1 MASHI
6 TVTALINYIKT
17 KMTKDALLRDV
28 AVKGQ
33 ISNFKY
39 DPRKNYAFFSLQD
52 SQSRVDCTYFDVENF
67 DMNEPDI
74 EGEEVEITG
83 NIGIYQRTGKMQL
96 YVEKIK
102 RCGESEKAK
111 QLEALR
117 QKLEAEGLFD
127 LEKKKEIP
135 LYATKIGIITGKDS
149 AAQADIK
156 KVIEKKNPYINT
168 VIEEAYVQ
176 GDEAVT
182 SICRAFDIFEGMDEP
197 PEIIVLARG
206 GGAKTDLDAF
216 NTEEVARRVFASN
229 IPVVTGVGHEIDV
242 TLVDMA
248 ADQREST
255 PTAAADRAAFD
266 WDQLSA
272 ELLGIHLRLK
282 SVLERKAETCGNRL
296 LQKFLNIEKKANIGM
311 RISKMENTVEALW
324 GVANASMQMKL
335 TNLKNEIAKMNQ
347 SLENNDISKNLAK
360 GYALPLVN
368 GKVITTA
375 AELRRQESF
384 ELLMKDGKV
393 DCEIT
398 AL

>member
-1 MASHI
+1 MVPL
-6 TVTALINYIKT
+6 TVTHLVEYIKD
-17 KMTKDALLRDV
+17 KFKKDLFLWEIS
-28 AVKGQ
+28 VKGQ

-39 DPRKNYAFFSLQD
+39 DPRKNYAFFSLKD
-52 SQSRVDCTYFDVENF
+52 IGASIDCVYFDAHDIDSNALDVE
-67 DMNEPDI
+67 D
-74 EGEEVEITG
+74 EEVEITG
-83 NIGIYQRTGKMQL
+83 RLDVYQKTGRMQL
-96 YVEKIK
+96 YVERLK

-111 QLEALR
+111 QLEMLR
-117 QKLEAEGLFD
+117 QKLEEEGLFD
-127 LEKKKEIP
+127 KEKKRHIP

-149 AAQADIK
+149 AAQADIR
-156 KVIEKKNPYINT
+156 KVINKKNPYINT

-176 GDEAVT
+176 GDEAIT
-182 SICRAFDIFEGMDEP
+182 SICRAFDAFEGMDEP

-229 IPVVTGVGHEIDV
+229 VPVVTGIGHEIDV
-242 TLVDMA
+242 TLADMA

-266 WDQLSA
+266 WDQLND

-282 SVLERKAETCGNRL
+282 SVLGRKAEVCGNRL

-324 GVANASMQMKL
+324 GATNDSMQMKL
-335 TNLKNEIAKMNQ
+335 TNLKNEIAKVNQ

-360 GYALPLVN
+360 GYALPLVK

-375 AELRRQESF
+375 VELRRQENF

-393 DCEIT
+393 DCKVT
-398 AL
+398 V

>member
-1 MASHI
+1 MVPL
-6 TVTALINYIKT
+6 TVTHLVEYIKD
-17 KMTKDALLRDV
+17 KFKKDLFLWEIS
-28 AVKGQ
+28 VKGQ

-39 DPRKNYAFFSLQD
+39 DPRKNYAFFSLKD
-52 SQSRVDCTYFDVENF
+52 IGASIDCVYFDVH
-67 DMNEPDI
+67 DI
-74 EGEEVEITG
+74 DSNALDVKDEEVEITG
-83 NIGIYQRTGKMQL
+83 RLDVYQKTGRMQL
-96 YVEKIK
+96 YVERLK

-111 QLEALR
+111 QLEMLR
-117 QKLEAEGLFD
+117 QKLEEEGLFD
-127 LEKKKEIP
+127 KEKKRHIP

-216 NTEEVARRVFASN
+216 NTEEVARRVFTSN

-242 TLVDMA
+242 TLADMA

-255 PTAAADRAAFD
+255 PTAAADRATFD

-282 SVLERKAETCGNRL
+282 SMLERKTETCGNRL

-393 DCEIT
+393 DCEVT
-398 AL
+398 VL

>member
-1 MASHI
+1 MAPL
-6 TVTALINYIKT
+6 TVTHLVEYIKD
-17 KMTKDALLRDV
+17 KFKKDLFLWEIS
-28 AVKGQ
+28 VKGQ

-39 DPRKNYAFFSLQD
+39 DPRKNYAFFSLKD
-52 SQSRVDCTYFDVENF
+52 IGASIDCVYFDVH
-67 DMNEPDI
+67 DI
-74 EGEEVEITG
+74 DSNALDVEDEEVEITG
-83 NIGIYQRTGKMQL
+83 RLDVYQKTGRMQL
-96 YVEKIK
+96 YVERLK

-111 QLEALR
+111 QLEMLR
-117 QKLEAEGLFD
+117 QKLEGEGLFD
-127 LEKKKEIP
+127 KEKKRYIP

-216 NTEEVARRVFASN
+216 NTEEVARRVFTSN

-242 TLVDMA
+242 TLADMA

-282 SVLERKAETCGNRL
+282 SMLERKAETCGNRL

-335 TNLKNEIAKMNQ
+335 MNLKNEIAKMNQ

-360 GYALPLVN
+360 GYALPLVS

>member
-1 MASHI
+1 MVPL
-6 TVTALINYIKT
+6 TVTHLVEYIKD
-17 KMTKDALLRDV
+17 KFKKDLFLWEIS
-28 AVKGQ
+28 VKGQ

-39 DPRKNYAFFSLQD
+39 DPRKNYAFFSLKD
-52 SQSRVDCTYFDVENF
+52 IGASIDCVYFDVH
-67 DMNEPDI
+67 DI
-74 EGEEVEITG
+74 DSNALDVEDEEVEITG
-83 NIGIYQRTGKMQL
+83 RLDVYQKTGRMQL
-96 YVEKIK
+96 YVERLK

-111 QLEALR
+111 QLEMLR
-117 QKLEAEGLFD
+117 QKLEEEGLFD
-127 LEKKKEIP
+127 KEKKRYIP

-216 NTEEVARRVFASN
+216 NTEEVARRVFTSN

-242 TLVDMA
+242 TLADMA

-282 SVLERKAETCGNRL
+282 SMLERKAETCGNRL

-324 GVANASMQMKL
+324 GVANASVQMKL

-360 GYALPLVN
+360 GYALPLVS

>member
-1 MASHI
+1 MVPL
-6 TVTALINYIKT
+6 TVTHLVEYIKD
-17 KMTKDALLRDV
+17 KFKKDLFLWEIS
-28 AVKGQ
+28 VKGQ

-39 DPRKNYAFFSLQD
+39 DPRKNYAFFSLKD
-52 SQSRVDCTYFDVENF
+52 IGASIDCVYFDVH
-67 DMNEPDI
+67 DI
-74 EGEEVEITG
+74 DSNALDVEDEEVEITG
-83 NIGIYQRTGKMQL
+83 RLDVYQKTGRMQL
-96 YVEKIK
+96 YVERLK

-111 QLEALR
+111 QLEMLR
-117 QKLEAEGLFD
+117 QKLEEEGLFD
-127 LEKKKEIP
+127 KEKKRHIP

-216 NTEEVARRVFASN
+216 NTEEVARRVFTSN
-229 IPVVTGVGHEIDV
+229 ISVVTGVGDEIDV
-242 TLVDMA
+242 TLADMA

-282 SVLERKAETCGNRL
+282 SMLERKAETCGNRL

-393 DCEIT
+393 DCEVT
-398 AL
+398 VL

>member
-28 AVKGQ
+28 EVKGK

-52 SQSRVDCTYFDVENF
+52 SQSGVDCTYFDVENF

-111 QLEALR
+111 QLEMLR
-117 QKLEAEGLFD
+117 QKLEGEGLFD
-127 LEKKKEIP
+127 KEKKRYIP

-216 NTEEVARRVFASN
+216 NTEEVTRRVFASN

-242 TLVDMA
+242 TLADMA

-282 SVLERKAETCGNRL
+282 SMLERKTETCGNRL

-384 ELLMKDGKV
+384 ELLMKDGKA

>member
-1 MASHI
+1 MVPL
-6 TVTALINYIKT
+6 TVTHLVEYIKD
-17 KMTKDALLRDV
+17 KFKKDLFLWEIS
-28 AVKGQ
+28 VKGQ

-39 DPRKNYAFFSLQD
+39 DPRKNYAFFSLKD
-52 SQSRVDCTYFDVENF
+52 IGASIDCVYFDVH
-67 DMNEPDI
+67 DI
-74 EGEEVEITG
+74 DSNALDVEDEEVEITG
-83 NIGIYQRTGKMQL
+83 RLDVYQKTGRMQL
-96 YVEKIK
+96 YVERLK

-111 QLEALR
+111 QLEMLR
-117 QKLEAEGLFD
+117 QKLEEEGLFD
-127 LEKKKEIP
+127 KEKKRHIP

-216 NTEEVARRVFASN
+216 NTEEVARRVFTSN

-242 TLVDMA
+242 TLADMA

-282 SVLERKAETCGNRL
+282 SVLERKTETCGNRL

-393 DCEIT
+393 DCKVT
-398 AL
+398 V

>member
-1 MASHI
+1 MVPL
-6 TVTALINYIKT
+6 TVTHLVEYIKD
-17 KMTKDALLRDV
+17 KFKKDLFLWEIS
-28 AVKGQ
+28 VKGQ

-39 DPRKNYAFFSLQD
+39 DPRKNYAFFSLKD
-52 SQSRVDCTYFDVENF
+52 IGASIDCVYFDVH
-67 DMNEPDI
+67 DI
-74 EGEEVEITG
+74 DSNALDVEDEEVEITG
-83 NIGIYQRTGKMQL
+83 RLDVYQKTGRMQL
-96 YVEKIK
+96 YVERLK

-111 QLEALR
+111 QLEMLR
-117 QKLEAEGLFD
+117 QKLEEEGLFD
-127 LEKKKEIP
+127 KEKKRHIP

-206 GGAKTDLDAF
+206 GGAKTDLDVF

-242 TLVDMA
+242 TLADMA

-282 SVLERKAETCGNRL
+282 SVLERKTETCGNRL
-296 LQKFLNIEKKANIGM
+296 LQKFLNIEKKANIGV

>member
-1 MASHI
+1 MAPL
-6 TVTALINYIKT
+6 TVTHLVEYIKD
-17 KMTKDALLRDV
+17 KFKKDLFLWEIS
-28 AVKGQ
+28 VKGQ

-39 DPRKNYAFFSLQD
+39 DPRKNYAFFSLKD
-52 SQSRVDCTYFDVENF
+52 IGASIDCVYFDVH
-67 DMNEPDI
+67 DI
-74 EGEEVEITG
+74 DSNALDVEDEEVEITG
-83 NIGIYQRTGKMQL
+83 RLDVYQKTGRMQL
-96 YVEKIK
+96 YVERLK

-111 QLEALR
+111 QLEMLR
-117 QKLEAEGLFD
+117 QKLEEEGLFD
-127 LEKKKEIP
+127 KEKKRHIP
-135 LYATKIGIITGKDS
+135 LYPTKIGIITGKDS
-149 AAQADIK
+149 AAQADIM
-156 KVIEKKNPYINT
+156 KVIRSKNSYINT

-282 SVLERKAETCGNRL
+282 SVLERKTETCGNRL

>member
-1 MASHI
+1 MVPL
-6 TVTALINYIKT
+6 TVTHLVEYIKD
-17 KMTKDALLRDV
+17 KFKKDLFLWEIS
-28 AVKGQ
+28 VKGQ

-39 DPRKNYAFFSLQD
+39 DPRKNYAFFSLKD
-52 SQSRVDCTYFDVENF
+52 IGASIDCVYFDVHDLDSNAIDVE
-67 DMNEPDI
+67 D
-74 EGEEVEITG
+74 EEVEITG
-83 NIGIYQRTGKMQL
+83 RLDVYQKTGRMQL
-96 YVEKIK
+96 YVERLK

-111 QLEALR
+111 QLEMLR
-117 QKLEAEGLFD
+117 QKLEEEGLFD
-127 LEKKKEIP
+127 KEKKRHIP

-182 SICRAFDIFEGMDEP
+182 SICRAFDVFEGMDEP

-242 TLVDMA
+242 TLADMA

-282 SVLERKAETCGNRL
+282 SMLERKAETCGNRL

-311 RISKMENTVEALW
+311 RISKMENTVEDLW

-393 DCEIT
+393 DCEVT
-398 AL
+398 VL

>member
-1 MASHI
+1 MVPL
-6 TVTALINYIKT
+6 TVTHLVEYIKD
-17 KMTKDALLRDV
+17 KFKKDLFLWEIS
-28 AVKGQ
+28 VKGQ

-39 DPRKNYAFFSLQD
+39 DPRKNYAFFSLKD
-52 SQSRVDCTYFDVENF
+52 IGASIDCVYFDVH
-67 DMNEPDI
+67 DI
-74 EGEEVEITG
+74 DSNALDVEDEEVEITG
-83 NIGIYQRTGKMQL
+83 RLDVYQKTGRMQL
-96 YVEKIK
+96 YVERLK

-111 QLEALR
+111 QLEMLR
-117 QKLEAEGLFD
+117 QKLEGEGLFD
-127 LEKKKEIP
+127 KEKKRHIP

-242 TLVDMA
+242 TLADVA

-272 ELLGIHLRLK
+272 KLLGIHLRLK
-282 SVLERKAETCGNRL
+282 SVLERKTETCGNRL

-393 DCEIT
+393 DCEVT
-398 AL
+398 VL

>member
-1 MASHI
+1 MVPL
-6 TVTALINYIKT
+6 TVTHLVEYIKD
-17 KMTKDALLRDV
+17 KFKKDLFLWEIS
-28 AVKGQ
+28 VKGQ

-39 DPRKNYAFFSLQD
+39 DPRKNYAFFSLKD
-52 SQSRVDCTYFDVENF
+52 IGASIDCVYFDVH
-67 DMNEPDI
+67 DI
-74 EGEEVEITG
+74 DSNALDVEDEEVEITG
-83 NIGIYQRTGKMQL
+83 RLDVYQKTGRMQL
-96 YVEKIK
+96 YVERLK

-111 QLEALR
+111 QLEMLR
-117 QKLEAEGLFD
+117 QKLEEEGLFD
-127 LEKKKEIP
+127 KEKKRHIP

-216 NTEEVARRVFASN
+216 NTEEVARRVFTSN

-242 TLVDMA
+242 TLADMA

-255 PTAAADRAAFD
+255 PTAAADRATFD

-282 SVLERKAETCGNRL
+282 SVLERKTETCGNRL

-393 DCEIT
+393 DCEVT
-398 AL
+398 VL

>member
-1 MASHI
+1 MVPL
-6 TVTALINYIKT
+6 TVTHLVEYIKD
-17 KMTKDALLRDV
+17 KFKKDLFLWEIS
-28 AVKGQ
+28 VKGQ

-39 DPRKNYAFFSLQD
+39 DPRKNYAFFSLKD
-52 SQSRVDCTYFDVENF
+52 IGASIDCVYFDVH
-67 DMNEPDI
+67 DI
-74 EGEEVEITG
+74 DSNALDVKDEEVEITG
-83 NIGIYQRTGKMQL
+83 RLDVYQKTGRMQL
-96 YVEKIK
+96 YVERLK

-111 QLEALR
+111 QLEMLR
-117 QKLEAEGLFD
+117 QKLEEEGLFD
-127 LEKKKEIP
+127 KEKKRHIP

-216 NTEEVARRVFASN
+216 NTEEVARRVFTSN

-242 TLVDMA
+242 TLADMA

-255 PTAAADRAAFD
+255 PTAAADRAVFD

-282 SVLERKAETCGNRL
+282 SMLERKAETCGNRL

-311 RISKMENTVEALW
+311 RISKMENTVEDLW

-360 GYALPLVN
+360 GYALPLVK

-375 AELRRQESF
+375 AELRRQENF

-393 DCEIT
+393 DCKVT
-398 AL
+398 V

>member
-1 MASHI
+1 MVPL
-6 TVTALINYIKT
+6 TVTHLVEYIKD
-17 KMTKDALLRDV
+17 KFKKDLFLWEIS
-28 AVKGQ
+28 VKGQ

-39 DPRKNYAFFSLQD
+39 DPRKNYAFFSLKD
-52 SQSRVDCTYFDVENF
+52 IGASIDCVYFDVH
-67 DMNEPDI
+67 DI
-74 EGEEVEITG
+74 DSNALDVEDEEVEITG
-83 NIGIYQRTGKMQL
+83 RLDVYQKTGRMQL
-96 YVEKIK
+96 YVERLK

-111 QLEALR
+111 QLEMLR
-117 QKLEAEGLFD
+117 QKLEEEGLFD
-127 LEKKKEIP
+127 KEKKRHIP

-216 NTEEVARRVFASN
+216 NTEEVARRVFTSN

-242 TLVDMA
+242 TLADMA

-282 SVLERKAETCGNRL
+282 SVLERKTETCGNRL

-368 GKVITTA
+368 GKMITTA

>member
-1 MASHI
+1 MVPL
-6 TVTALINYIKT
+6 TVTHLVEYIKD
-17 KMTKDALLRDV
+17 KFKKDLFLWEIS
-28 AVKGQ
+28 VKGQ

-39 DPRKNYAFFSLQD
+39 DPRKNYAFFSLKD
-52 SQSRVDCTYFDVENF
+52 IGASIDCVYFDVH
-67 DMNEPDI
+67 DI
-74 EGEEVEITG
+74 DSNAIDVEDEEVEITG
-83 NIGIYQRTGKMQL
+83 RLDVYQKTGRMQL
-96 YVEKIK
+96 YVERLK

-111 QLEALR
+111 QLEMLR
-117 QKLEAEGLFD
+117 QKLEEEGLFD
-127 LEKKKEIP
+127 KEKKRHIP

-197 PEIIVLARG
+197 PEIIVLVRG

-216 NTEEVARRVFASN
+216 NTEEVARRVFTSN

-242 TLVDMA
+242 TLADMA

-282 SVLERKAETCGNRL
+282 SVLERKTETCGNRL

>member
-1 MASHI
+1 MVPL
-6 TVTALINYIKT
+6 TVTHLVEYIKD
-17 KMTKDALLRDV
+17 KFKKDLFLWEIS
-28 AVKGQ
+28 VKGQ

-39 DPRKNYAFFSLQD
+39 DPRKNYAFFSLKD
-52 SQSRVDCTYFDVENF
+52 IGASIDCVYFDVH
-67 DMNEPDI
+67 DI
-74 EGEEVEITG
+74 DSNALDVKDEEVEITG
-83 NIGIYQRTGKMQL
+83 RLDVYQKTGRMQL
-96 YVEKIK
+96 YVERLK

-111 QLEALR
+111 QLEMLR
-117 QKLEAEGLFD
+117 QKLEEEGLFD
-127 LEKKKEIP
+127 KEKKRHIP

-216 NTEEVARRVFASN
+216 NTEEVARRVFTSN

-242 TLVDMA
+242 TLADMA

-282 SVLERKAETCGNRL
+282 SMLERKAETCGNRL
-296 LQKFLNIEKKANIGM
+296 LQKFLNIEKKAKIGV

-393 DCEIT
+393 DCEVT
-398 AL
+398 VL

>member
-1 MASHI
+1 MAPL
-6 TVTALINYIKT
+6 TVTHLVEYIKD
-17 KMTKDALLRDV
+17 KFKKDLFLWEIS
-28 AVKGQ
+28 VKGQ

-39 DPRKNYAFFSLQD
+39 DPRKNYAFFLLKDIGASI
-52 SQSRVDCTYFDVENF
+52 DCVYFDVH
-67 DMNEPDI
+67 DI
-74 EGEEVEITG
+74 DSNALDVEDEEVEITG
-83 NIGIYQRTGKMQL
+83 RLDVYQKTGRMQL
-96 YVEKIK
+96 YVERLK

-111 QLEALR
+111 QLEMLR
-117 QKLEAEGLFD
+117 QKLEEEGLFD
-127 LEKKKEIP
+127 KEKKRHIP

-176 GDEAVT
+176 GDEAIT
-182 SICRAFDIFEGMDEP
+182 SICRAFDVFEGMDEP

-242 TLVDMA
+242 TLADMA

-282 SVLERKAETCGNRL
+282 SVLERKTETCGNRL

-393 DCEIT
+393 DCEVT
-398 AL
+398 VL

>member
-1 MASHI
+1 MVPL
-6 TVTALINYIKT
+6 TVTHLVEYIKD
-17 KMTKDALLRDV
+17 KFKKDLFLWEIS
-28 AVKGQ
+28 VKGQ

-39 DPRKNYAFFSLQD
+39 DPRKNYAFFSLKD
-52 SQSRVDCTYFDVENF
+52 IGASIDCVYFDVH
-67 DMNEPDI
+67 DI
-74 EGEEVEITG
+74 DSNALDVKDEEVEITG
-83 NIGIYQRTGKMQL
+83 RLDVYQKTGRMQL
-96 YVEKIK
+96 YVERLK

-111 QLEALR
+111 QLEMLR
-117 QKLEAEGLFD
+117 QKLEEEGIFD
-127 LEKKKEIP
+127 KEKKRHIP

-216 NTEEVARRVFASN
+216 NTEEVARRVFTSN

-242 TLVDMA
+242 TLADMA

-282 SVLERKAETCGNRL
+282 SMLERKAETCGNRL

-311 RISKMENTVEALW
+311 RISKMENTVEDLW
-324 GVANASMQMKL
+324 GVANVSMQMKL

-368 GKVITTA
+368 GKMITTA

>member
-1 MASHI
+1 MVPL
-6 TVTALINYIKT
+6 TVTHLVEYIKD
-17 KMTKDALLRDV
+17 KFKKDLFLWEIS
-28 AVKGQ
+28 VKGQ

-39 DPRKNYAFFSLQD
+39 DPRKNYAFFSLKD
-52 SQSRVDCTYFDVENF
+52 IGASIDCVHFDVH
-67 DMNEPDI
+67 DI
-74 EGEEVEITG
+74 DSNALDVEDEEVEITG
-83 NIGIYQRTGKMQL
+83 RLDVYQKTGRMQL
-96 YVEKIK
+96 YVERLK

-111 QLEALR
+111 QLEMLR
-117 QKLEAEGLFD
+117 QKLEGEGLFD
-127 LEKKKEIP
+127 KEKKRYIP

-216 NTEEVARRVFASN
+216 NTEEVARRVFTSN

-242 TLVDMA
+242 TLADMA

-282 SVLERKAETCGNRL
+282 SMLERKAETCGNRL

-324 GVANASMQMKL
+324 GVANASVQMKL

-360 GYALPLVN
+360 GYALPLVS

>member
-1 MASHI
+1 MVPL
-6 TVTALINYIKT
+6 TVTHLVEYIKD
-17 KMTKDALLRDV
+17 KFKKDLFLWEIS
-28 AVKGQ
+28 VKGQ

-39 DPRKNYAFFSLQD
+39 DPRKNYAFFSLKD
-52 SQSRVDCTYFDVENF
+52 IGASIDCVYFDVH
-67 DMNEPDI
+67 DI
-74 EGEEVEITG
+74 DSNALDVEDEEVEITG
-83 NIGIYQRTGKMQL
+83 RLDVYQKTGRMQL
-96 YVEKIK
+96 YVERLK

-111 QLEALR
+111 QLEMLR
-117 QKLEAEGLFD
+117 QKLEEEGLFD
-127 LEKKKEIP
+127 KEKKRHIP

-216 NTEEVARRVFASN
+216 NTEEVARRVFTSN
-229 IPVVTGVGHEIDV
+229 IPVVTGVGHEMDV
-242 TLVDMA
+242 TLADMA
-248 ADQREST
+248 ADKREST

-282 SVLERKAETCGNRL
+282 SMLERKAETCGNRL

-311 RISKMENTVEALW
+311 RISKMENTVEDLW

-368 GKVITTA
+368 GKMITTA

>member
-1 MASHI
+1 MVPL
-6 TVTALINYIKT
+6 TVTHLVEYV
-17 KMTKDALLRDV
+17 KDKFKKDLFLREIS
-28 AVKGQ
+28 VKGQ

-39 DPRKNYAFFSLQD
+39 DPRKNYAFFSLKD
-52 SQSRVDCTYFDVENF
+52 SGASIDCVYFDVH
-67 DMNEPDI
+67 DI
-74 EGEEVEITG
+74 DSNALDVEDEEVEITG
-83 NIGIYQRTGKMQL
+83 RLDVYQKTGRMQL
-96 YVEKIK
+96 YVERLK

-111 QLEALR
+111 QLEMLR
-117 QKLEAEGLFD
+117 QKLEGEGLFD
-127 LEKKKEIP
+127 KEKKRYIP

-216 NTEEVARRVFASN
+216 NTEEVARRVFTSN

-242 TLVDMA
+242 TLADMA

-282 SVLERKAETCGNRL
+282 SMLERKAETCGNRL

-324 GVANASMQMKL
+324 GVANASVQMKL

>member
-1 MASHI
+1 MVPL
-6 TVTALINYIKT
+6 TVTHLVEYIKD
-17 KMTKDALLRDV
+17 KFKKDLFLWEIS
-28 AVKGQ
+28 VKGQ

-39 DPRKNYAFFSLQD
+39 DPRKNYAFFSLKD
-52 SQSRVDCTYFDVENF
+52 IGASIDCVYFDVH
-67 DMNEPDI
+67 DI
-74 EGEEVEITG
+74 DSNALDVKDEEVEITG
-83 NIGIYQRTGKMQL
+83 RLDVYQKTGRMQL
-96 YVEKIK
+96 YVERLK

-111 QLEALR
+111 QLEMLR
-117 QKLEAEGLFD
+117 QKLEEEGLFD
-127 LEKKKEIP
+127 KEKKRHIP

-182 SICRAFDIFEGMDEP
+182 SICRAFDAFEGMDEP

-216 NTEEVARRVFASN
+216 NTEEVARRVFTSN
-229 IPVVTGVGHEIDV
+229 IPVVTGIGHEIDV
-242 TLVDMA
+242 TLADMA

-282 SVLERKAETCGNRL
+282 SMLERKAETCGNRL

>member
-1 MASHI
+1 MVPL
-6 TVTALINYIKT
+6 TVTHLVEYIKD
-17 KMTKDALLRDV
+17 KFKKDLFLWEIS
-28 AVKGQ
+28 VKGQ

-39 DPRKNYAFFSLQD
+39 DPRKNYAFFSLKD
-52 SQSRVDCTYFDVENF
+52 IGASIDCVYFDVH
-67 DMNEPDI
+67 DI
-74 EGEEVEITG
+74 DSNALDVEDEEVEITG
-83 NIGIYQRTGKMQL
+83 RLDVYQKTGRMQL
-96 YVEKIK
+96 YVERLK

-111 QLEALR
+111 QLEMLR
-117 QKLEAEGLFD
+117 QKLEEEGIFD
-127 LEKKKEIP
+127 KEKKKHIP
-135 LYATKIGIITGKDS
+135 LYAAKIGIITGKDS
-149 AAQADIK
+149 AAQADIR
-156 KVIEKKNPYINT
+156 KVINKKNPYINT

-176 GDEAVT
+176 GDEAIT
-182 SICRAFDIFEGMDEP
+182 SICRAFDAFEGMDEP

-229 IPVVTGVGHEIDV
+229 VPVVTGIGHEIDV
-242 TLVDMA
+242 TLADMA

-266 WDQLSA
+266 WDQLND

-282 SVLERKAETCGNRL
+282 SVLGRKAEVCGNRL

-324 GVANASMQMKL
+324 GVANDSMQMKL
-335 TNLKNEIAKMNQ
+335 TNLKNEIAKVNQ

-360 GYALPLVN
+360 GYALPLIN

-375 AELRRQESF
+375 SELTKQKNF
-384 ELLMKDGKV
+384 ELLMKDGKINCKV
-393 DCEIT
+393 T
-398 AL
+398 V

>member
-1 MASHI
+1 MVPL
-6 TVTALINYIKT
+6 TVTHLVEYIKD
-17 KMTKDALLRDV
+17 KFKKDLFLWEIS
-28 AVKGQ
+28 VKGQ

-39 DPRKNYAFFSLQD
+39 DPRKNYAFFSLKD
-52 SQSRVDCTYFDVENF
+52 IGASIDCVYFDVH
-67 DMNEPDI
+67 DI
-74 EGEEVEITG
+74 DSNALDVEDEEVEITG
-83 NIGIYQRTGKMQL
+83 RLDVYQKTGRMQL
-96 YVEKIK
+96 YVERLK

-111 QLEALR
+111 QLEMLR
-117 QKLEAEGLFD
+117 QKLEEEGLFD
-127 LEKKKEIP
+127 KEKKRHIP

-156 KVIEKKNPYINT
+156 KIIEKKNPYINT

-206 GGAKTDLDAF
+206 GGAKMDLDAF
-216 NTEEVARRVFASN
+216 NTEEVARRVFTSN

-242 TLVDMA
+242 TLADMA

-282 SVLERKAETCGNRL
+282 SMLERKAETCGNRL

-368 GKVITTA
+368 GKVITTV

-398 AL
+398 AS

>member
-1 MASHI
+1 MVPL
-6 TVTALINYIKT
+6 TVTHLVEYV
-17 KMTKDALLRDV
+17 KDKFKKDLFLWEIS
-28 AVKGQ
+28 VKGQ

-39 DPRKNYAFFSLQD
+39 DPRKNYAFFSLKD
-52 SQSRVDCTYFDVENF
+52 IGASIDCVYFDVH
-67 DMNEPDI
+67 DI
-74 EGEEVEITG
+74 DSNALDVEDEEVEITG
-83 NIGIYQRTGKMQL
+83 RLDVYQKTGRMQL
-96 YVEKIK
+96 YVERLK

-111 QLEALR
+111 QLEMLR
-117 QKLEAEGLFD
+117 QKLEEEGLFD
-127 LEKKKEIP
+127 KEKKRHIP

-216 NTEEVARRVFASN
+216 NTEEVARRVFTSN

-242 TLVDMA
+242 TLADMA

-282 SVLERKAETCGNRL
+282 SVLERKTETCGNRL

-335 TNLKNEIAKMNQ
+335 TNLKNEIAKVNQ

-393 DCEIT
+393 DCKVT
-398 AL
+398 V

>member
-1 MASHI
+1 MVPL
-6 TVTALINYIKT
+6 TVTHLVEYIKD
-17 KMTKDALLRDV
+17 KFKKDLFLWEIS
-28 AVKGQ
+28 VKGQ

-39 DPRKNYAFFSLQD
+39 DPRKNYAFFSLKD
-52 SQSRVDCTYFDVENF
+52 IGASIDCVYFDVH
-67 DMNEPDI
+67 DI
-74 EGEEVEITG
+74 DSNALDVEDEEVEITG
-83 NIGIYQRTGKMQL
+83 RLDVYQKTGRMQL
-96 YVEKIK
+96 YVERLK

-111 QLEALR
+111 QLEMLR
-117 QKLEAEGLFD
+117 QKLEGEGLFD
-127 LEKKKEIP
+127 KEKKRHIP

-216 NTEEVARRVFASN
+216 NTEEVARRVFTSN

-242 TLVDMA
+242 TLADMA

-282 SVLERKAETCGNRL
+282 SVLERKTETCGNRL

-384 ELLMKDGKV
+384 ELLIKDGKV
-393 DCEIT
+393 DCEVT

>member
-1 MASHI
+1 MVPL
-6 TVTALINYIKT
+6 TVTHLVEYIKD
-17 KMTKDALLRDV
+17 KFKKDLFLWEIS
-28 AVKGQ
+28 VKGQ

-39 DPRKNYAFFSLQD
+39 DPRKNYAFFSLKD
-52 SQSRVDCTYFDVENF
+52 IGASIDCVYFDVH
-67 DMNEPDI
+67 DI
-74 EGEEVEITG
+74 DSNAIDVEDEEVEITG
-83 NIGIYQRTGKMQL
+83 RLDVYQKTGRMQL
-96 YVEKIK
+96 YVERLK

-111 QLEALR
+111 QLEMLR
-117 QKLEAEGLFD
+117 QKLEEEGLFD
-127 LEKKKEIP
+127 KEKKRHIP

-216 NTEEVARRVFASN
+216 NTEEVARRVFTSN

-242 TLVDMA
+242 TLADMA

-282 SVLERKAETCGNRL
+282 SVLERKTETCGNRL

>member
-1 MASHI
+1 MVPL
-6 TVTALINYIKT
+6 TVTHLVEYIKD
-17 KMTKDALLRDV
+17 KFKKDLFLWEIS
-28 AVKGQ
+28 VKGQ

-39 DPRKNYAFFSLQD
+39 DPRKNYAFFSLKD
-52 SQSRVDCTYFDVENF
+52 IGASIDCVYFDVH
-67 DMNEPDI
+67 DI
-74 EGEEVEITG
+74 DSNALDVEDEEVEITG
-83 NIGIYQRTGKMQL
+83 RLDVYQKTGRMQL
-96 YVEKIK
+96 YVERLK

-111 QLEALR
+111 QLEMLR
-117 QKLEAEGLFD
+117 QKLEGEGLFD
-127 LEKKKEIP
+127 KEKKRYIP

-216 NTEEVARRVFASN
+216 NTEEVARRVFTSN

-242 TLVDMA
+242 TLADMA

-324 GVANASMQMKL
+324 GVANASVQMKL

-360 GYALPLVN
+360 GYALPLVS

>member
-1 MASHI
+1 MVPL
-6 TVTALINYIKT
+6 TVTHLVEYIKD
-17 KMTKDALLRDV
+17 KFKKDLFLWEIS
-28 AVKGQ
+28 VKGQ

-39 DPRKNYAFFSLQD
+39 DPRKNYAFFSLKD
-52 SQSRVDCTYFDVENF
+52 IGASIDCVYFDVH
-67 DMNEPDI
+67 DI
-74 EGEEVEITG
+74 DSNALDVEDEEVEITG
-83 NIGIYQRTGKMQL
+83 RLDVYQKTGRMQL
-96 YVEKIK
+96 YVERLK

-111 QLEALR
+111 QLEMLR
-117 QKLEAEGLFD
+117 QKLEEEGLFD
-127 LEKKKEIP
+127 KEKKRHIP

-176 GDEAVT
+176 GDEAIT
-182 SICRAFDIFEGMDEP
+182 SICRAFDVFEGMDEP

-242 TLVDMA
+242 TLADMA

-282 SVLERKAETCGNRL
+282 SVLERKTETCGNRL

-311 RISKMENTVEALW
+311 QISKMENTVEALW

>member
-1 MASHI
+1 MAPL
-6 TVTALINYIKT
+6 TVTHLVEYIKD
-17 KMTKDALLRDV
+17 KFKKDLFLWEIS
-28 AVKGQ
+28 VKGQ

-39 DPRKNYAFFSLQD
+39 DPRKNYAFFSLKD
-52 SQSRVDCTYFDVENF
+52 IGASIDCVYFDVH
-67 DMNEPDI
+67 DI
-74 EGEEVEITG
+74 DSNALDVEDEEVEITG
-83 NIGIYQRTGKMQL
+83 RLDVYQKTGRMQL
-96 YVEKIK
+96 YVERLK

-111 QLEALR
+111 QLEMLR
-117 QKLEAEGLFD
+117 QKLEEEGLFD
-127 LEKKKEIP
+127 KEKKRHIP

-182 SICRAFDIFEGMDEP
+182 SICRAFDIFEGMGEP

-216 NTEEVARRVFASN
+216 NTEEVVRRVFTSN

-242 TLVDMA
+242 TLADMA

-282 SVLERKAETCGNRL
+282 SVLERKTETCGNRL

-311 RISKMENTVEALW
+311 RISKMENTVEAIW

>member
-1 MASHI
+1 MVPL
-6 TVTALINYIKT
+6 TVTHLVEYIKD
-17 KMTKDALLRDV
+17 KFKKDLFLWEIS
-28 AVKGQ
+28 VKGQ

-39 DPRKNYAFFSLQD
+39 DPRKNYAFFSLKD
-52 SQSRVDCTYFDVENF
+52 IGASIDCVYFDVH
-67 DMNEPDI
+67 DI
-74 EGEEVEITG
+74 DSNALDVEDEEVEITG
-83 NIGIYQRTGKMQL
+83 RLDVYQKTGRMQL

-111 QLEALR
+111 QLEMLR
-117 QKLEAEGLFD
+117 QKLEEEGLFD
-127 LEKKKEIP
+127 KEKKRHIP

-176 GDEAVT
+176 GDEAIT
-182 SICRAFDIFEGMDEP
+182 SICRAFDVFEGMDEP

-242 TLVDMA
+242 TLADMA

-282 SVLERKAETCGNRL
+282 SVLERKTETCGNRL

-393 DCEIT
+393 DCEVT
-398 AL
+398 VL

>member
-1 MASHI
+1 MVPL
-6 TVTALINYIKT
+6 TVTHLVEYIKD
-17 KMTKDALLRDV
+17 KFKKDLFLWEIS
-28 AVKGQ
+28 VKGQ

-39 DPRKNYAFFSLQD
+39 DPRKNYAFFSLKD
-52 SQSRVDCTYFDVENF
+52 IGASIDCVYFDVH
-67 DMNEPDI
+67 DI
-74 EGEEVEITG
+74 DSNALDVEDEEVEITG
-83 NIGIYQRTGKMQL
+83 RLDVYQKTGRMQL
-96 YVEKIK
+96 YVERLK

-111 QLEALR
+111 QLEMLR
-117 QKLEAEGLFD
+117 QKLEGEGLFD
-127 LEKKKEIP
+127 KEKKRHIP

-216 NTEEVARRVFASN
+216 NTEEVARRVFTSN

-242 TLVDMA
+242 TLADMA

-255 PTAAADRAAFD
+255 PTAAADRATFD

-282 SVLERKAETCGNRL
+282 SVLERKTETCGNRL

>member
-1 MASHI
+1 MVPL
-6 TVTALINYIKT
+6 TVTHLVEYIKD
-17 KMTKDALLRDV
+17 KFKKDLFLWEIS
-28 AVKGQ
+28 VKGQ

-39 DPRKNYAFFSLQD
+39 DPRKNYAFFSLKD
-52 SQSRVDCTYFDVENF
+52 IGASIDCVYFDVHDLDSNAIDVE
-67 DMNEPDI
+67 D
-74 EGEEVEITG
+74 EEVEITG
-83 NIGIYQRTGKMQL
+83 RLDVYQKTGRMQL
-96 YVEKIK
+96 YVERLK

-111 QLEALR
+111 QLEMLR
-117 QKLEAEGLFD
+117 QKLEEEGLFD
-127 LEKKKEIP
+127 KEKKRHIP

-242 TLVDMA
+242 TLADMA

-282 SVLERKAETCGNRL
+282 SMLERKAETCGNRL

-311 RISKMENTVEALW
+311 RISKMENTVEDLW

-393 DCEIT
+393 DCEVT
-398 AL
+398 VL

>member
-1 MASHI
+1 MVPL
-6 TVTALINYIKT
+6 TVTHLVEYIKD
-17 KMTKDALLRDV
+17 KFKKDLFLWEIS
-28 AVKGQ
+28 VKGQ

-39 DPRKNYAFFSLQD
+39 DPRKNYAFFSLKD
-52 SQSRVDCTYFDVENF
+52 IGASIDCVYFDVH
-67 DMNEPDI
+67 DI
-74 EGEEVEITG
+74 DSNALDVEDEEVEITG
-83 NIGIYQRTGKMQL
+83 RLDVYQKTGRMQL
-96 YVEKIK
+96 YVERLK

-111 QLEALR
+111 QLEMLR
-117 QKLEAEGLFD
+117 QKLEEEGLFD
-127 LEKKKEIP
+127 KEKKRHIP

-182 SICRAFDIFEGMDEP
+182 SICRAFDVFEGMDEP

-216 NTEEVARRVFASN
+216 NTEEVARRVFTSN

-242 TLVDMA
+242 TLADMA

-282 SVLERKAETCGNRL
+282 SVLERKTETCGNRL

>member
-1 MASHI
+1 MVPL
-6 TVTALINYIKT
+6 TVTHLVEYIKD
-17 KMTKDALLRDV
+17 KFKKDLFLWEIS
-28 AVKGQ
+28 VKGQ

-39 DPRKNYAFFSLQD
+39 DPRKNYAFFSLKD
-52 SQSRVDCTYFDVENF
+52 IGASIDCVYFDVH
-67 DMNEPDI
+67 DI
-74 EGEEVEITG
+74 DSNAIDVEDEEVEITG
-83 NIGIYQRTGKMQL
+83 RLDVYQKTGRMQL
-96 YVEKIK
+96 YVERLK

-111 QLEALR
+111 QLEMLR
-117 QKLEAEGLFD
+117 QKLEEEGLFD
-127 LEKKKEIP
+127 KEKKRHIP

-216 NTEEVARRVFASN
+216 NTEEVARRVFTSN

-242 TLVDMA
+242 TLADMA

-282 SVLERKAETCGNRL
+282 SVLERKTETCGNRL

-398 AL
+398 VL

>member
-1 MASHI
+1 MVPL
-6 TVTALINYIKT
+6 TVTHLVEYIKD
-17 KMTKDALLRDV
+17 KFKKDLFLWEIS
-28 AVKGQ
+28 VKGQ

-39 DPRKNYAFFSLQD
+39 DPRKNYAFFSLKD
-52 SQSRVDCTYFDVENF
+52 IGASIDCVYFDVH
-67 DMNEPDI
+67 DI
-74 EGEEVEITG
+74 DSNALDVKDEEVEITG
-83 NIGIYQRTGKMQL
+83 RLDVYQKTGRMQL
-96 YVEKIK
+96 YVERLK

-111 QLEALR
+111 QLEMLR
-117 QKLEAEGLFD
+117 QKLEEEGLFD
-127 LEKKKEIP
+127 KEKKRHIP

-216 NTEEVARRVFASN
+216 NTEEVARRVFTSN

-242 TLVDMA
+242 TLADMA

-282 SVLERKAETCGNRL
+282 SVLERKTETCGNRL

>member
-52 SQSRVDCTYFDVENF
+52 SQSGVDCTYFDVENF

-111 QLEALR
+111 QLEMLR
-117 QKLEAEGLFD
+117 QKLEEEGLFD
-127 LEKKKEIP
+127 KEKKRHI
-135 LYATKIGIITGKDS
+135 LTGKDS

-216 NTEEVARRVFASN
+216 NTEEVARRVFTSN

-242 TLVDMA
+242 TLADMA

-272 ELLGIHLRLK
+272 ELLGIHLRFK
-282 SVLERKAETCGNRL
+282 SMLERKAETCGNRL
-296 LQKFLNIEKKANIGM
+296 LQKFLNIEKKANIGV

-393 DCEIT
+393 DCEVT
-398 AL
+398 VL

>member
-1 MASHI
+1 MVPL
-6 TVTALINYIKT
+6 TVTHLVEYV
-17 KMTKDALLRDV
+17 KDKFKKDLFLREIS
-28 AVKGQ
+28 VKGQ

-39 DPRKNYAFFSLQD
+39 DPRKNYAFFSLKD
-52 SQSRVDCTYFDVENF
+52 IGASIDCVYFDVH
-67 DMNEPDI
+67 DI
-74 EGEEVEITG
+74 DSNALDVKDEEVEITG
-83 NIGIYQRTGKMQL
+83 RLDVYQKTGRMQL
-96 YVEKIK
+96 YVERLK

-111 QLEALR
+111 QLEMLR
-117 QKLEAEGLFD
+117 QKLEEEGLFD
-127 LEKKKEIP
+127 KEKKRHIP

-149 AAQADIK
+149 AAQTDIK

-216 NTEEVARRVFASN
+216 NTEEVARRVFTSN

-242 TLVDMA
+242 TLADMA

-282 SVLERKAETCGNRL
+282 SMLERKAETCGNRL

-311 RISKMENTVEALW
+311 RISKMENTVEDLW

-368 GKVITTA
+368 GKMITTA